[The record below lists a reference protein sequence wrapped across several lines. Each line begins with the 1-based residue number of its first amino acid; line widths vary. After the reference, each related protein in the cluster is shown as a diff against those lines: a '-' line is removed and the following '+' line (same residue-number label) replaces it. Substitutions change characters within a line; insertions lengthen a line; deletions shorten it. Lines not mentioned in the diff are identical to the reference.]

1 MEQVAYRQ
9 FTRPSPPPRRRG
21 SRARLSPIM
30 NVYERDVLL
39 ALFVAVTSVL
49 CEEITILQSATSD
62 CPGEL
67 TGEICLTLEQ
77 FVSNPTYSQSSEI
90 VLSMQSGRHDLS
102 TDFFISSN
110 TQNFTMRSTGATIAC
125 DTSSRSMTWTTV
137 ENIVITGI
145 SFNGCG
151 TLLIDKSVRVALTD
165 VSVLNSL
172 SHRSG
177 EYALKITRTS
187 SPYTVDPVSHAFF
200 SNVTFLGNSR
210 ESLIWLMSTVIFDQ
224 VTYINNT
231 RGLTVQ
237 ARFGG
242 ITVGGS
248 GTIHSGGPQTIFNMT
263 RSIFSNVRD
272 TERALSLYMNKAF
285 ISNST
290 FTGNR
295 VGIYAQYVDL
305 TIDGSV
311 FSHNFGDGAFVGS
324 GTNMTMTRC
333 TFMSNKVTGSVMSST
348 RGNFLN
354 LRRST
359 FVDNRAGGAGG
370 AVSVGAVTMEITRCN
385 FTSNSASLQGGAL
398 NVGVPYRNNRVTIS
412 RNTFTNNS
420 AAYGGGLFIAASSY
434 IQSTTLFSSDNV
446 FEVNTASISGG
457 AIYSNISNH
466 ISGMLSVK
474 NSNFHNNSAGDKSGG
489 SVYSAGRNLTLLIE
503 DNTFDSNFASSCGV
517 LYADHRSVTFMS
529 NSFTNNK
536 AIGEVNGG
544 GVACIR
550 NAVVSI
556 KNSTFTYN
564 RASVHAGVL
573 NIDRSSVTISD
584 STFLG
589 NSAAIHGGVIYTLV
603 DSTKYA
609 ISHTAFS
616 YNSAGWTG
624 GVIYL
629 NGKGNQATVNDS
641 IFSFNSAAR
650 GGAIGIISTS
660 LNITM
665 SNIYNNTAEK
675 GSAISACN
683 SIVDVQGLNAS
694 VDTTQPTCNL
704 YDGFVNK
711 FDIVP
716 PHDFNTLLKTTP
728 TSNPSP
734 ASKPLPS
741 ASSLPP
747 RNPVASSSSQPTH
760 KPTRTNQ
767 PSPDTPTTCSCPTH
781 SSIVCDDGDKDE
793 VKRLT
798 ILVYTFVTTT
808 VVFLVCVIGLT
819 IKLIYDCMKTK
830 LSPQPSQS
838 LSLGAV
844 SGKSFSGR
852 HSYEPVKNEDSSSL
866 LDD

>member
-1 MEQVAYRQ
+1 MIVC
-9 FTRPSPPPRRRG
+9 
-21 SRARLSPIM
+21 M
-30 NVYERDVLL
+30 RDVLL

-102 TDFFISSN
+102 TDLLISSS
-110 TQNFTMRSTGATIAC
+110 TRNFTMRSAGATIAC
-125 DTSSRSMTWTTV
+125 DTPSRSLTWSSV
-137 ENIVITGI
+137 EDIIITGI

-151 TLLIDKSVRVALTD
+151 TLLIDKSVRVNFTD
-165 VSVLNSL
+165 VSILNTSP
-172 SHRSG
+172 SRG
-177 EYALKITRTS
+177 GYALQITRTS
-187 SPYTVDPVSHAFF
+187 TPYTVDPASHAFF
-200 SNVTFLGNSR
+200 HNVSFLGNSR
-210 ESLIWLMSTVIFDQ
+210 QSLIWLMYTVIFDQ

-231 RGLTVQ
+231 RRLTVQ
-237 ARFGG
+237 AQLGG
-242 ITVGGS
+242 ITIGGS
-248 GTIHSGGPQTIFNMT
+248 GTIHDGGPQTIFNMT
-263 RSIFSNVRD
+263 RSIFSHFRD
-272 TERALSLYMNKAF
+272 AERALSLYMNKAF

-305 TIDGSV
+305 TIDDSV

-324 GTNMTMTRC
+324 GTNVTMTRC
-333 TFMSNKVTGSVMSST
+333 TFMSNTVTGSVMSLT
-348 RGNFLN
+348 NTNFVN

-359 FVDNRAGGAGG
+359 FIDNSGSGG
-370 AVSVGAVTMEITRCN
+370 AVNIEAVTTKVTRCN
-385 FTSNSASLQGGAL
+385 FTSNSASLQGGAI

-420 AAYGGGLFIAASSY
+420 AAYGGGLFIVASNTY

-446 FEVNTASISGG
+446 FEGNTAFISGG
-457 AIYSNISNH
+457 AIYSNINNYL
-466 ISGMLSVK
+466 SGMLTVR
-474 NSNFHNNSAGDKSGG
+474 NSNFHNNSAGNKSGG
-489 SVYSAGRNLTLLIE
+489 SVYSTGLSFALSLE
-503 DNTFDSNFASSCGV
+503 DNRFDSNFASSCGV
-517 LYADHRSVTFMS
+517 LYADHRSVTLTS

-556 KNSTFTYN
+556 ENSTFTYN

-589 NSAAIHGGVIYTLV
+589 NSAASHGGVIYAFL
-603 DSTKYA
+603 DSTKYI

-616 YNSAGWTG
+616 YNSAGRTG

-629 NGKGNQATVNDS
+629 NGKGNRAIVNDS

-650 GGAIGIISTS
+650 GGAIGIINTS

-704 YDGFVNK
+704 YDGFINK

-728 TSNPSP
+728 TSNPP
-734 ASKPLPS
+734 PTSKPLPS
-741 ASSLPP
+741 ASSLPT
-747 RNPVASSSSQPTH
+747 RKPVPSSSSQPTH
-760 KPTRTNQ
+760 KPTHTNQ
-767 PSPDTPTTCSCPTH
+767 PSVWPQPTGDPSTPTDTTTTCSCPTQ
-781 SSIVCDDGDKDE
+781 SSIVCDEEDKDE

-808 VVFLVCVIGLT
+808 VVLLVCVFALT

-830 LSPQPSQS
+830 LLPRPSQS
-838 LSLGAV
+838 LPLGAV
-844 SGKSFSGR
+844 GGKVSAER
-852 HSYEPVKNEDSSSL
+852 HSYQPVEKEDSSSL

>member
-1 MEQVAYRQ
+1 
-9 FTRPSPPPRRRG
+9 
-21 SRARLSPIM
+21 M
-30 NVYERDVLL
+30 NVYVRGVFL

-102 TDFFISSN
+102 TDLLISSS
-110 TQNFTMRSTGATIAC
+110 TRNFTMRSAGATIAC
-125 DTSSRSMTWTTV
+125 DTPSRSLTWSSV
-137 ENIVITGI
+137 EDITITGI

-151 TLLIDKSVRVALTD
+151 ALLIDKSVRVNFAD
-165 VSVLNSL
+165 VSILNV
-172 SHRSG
+172 SG
-177 EYALKITRTS
+177 LQGAWYALKITNTS
-187 SPYTVDPVSHAFF
+187 TPDTIDPASHAFF
-200 SNVTFLGNSR
+200 HNVTFLGNSR
-210 ESLIWLMSTVIFDQ
+210 QSLIRFMYTVVFDR

-231 RGLTVQ
+231 GHLIVQ
-237 ARFGG
+237 AQLGG
-242 ITVGGS
+242 TFHFS
-248 GTIHSGGPQTIFNMT
+248 GPQTIFNMT
-263 RSIFSNVRD
+263 RSIFSNVRRN
-272 TERALSLYMNKAF
+272 TYTLSLYNNKAF

-290 FTGNR
+290 FTGNQL
-295 VGIYAQYVDL
+295 GIYAQDLDL
-305 TIDGSV
+305 TIDDSV
-311 FSHNFGDGAFVGS
+311 FSHNFGRGALVGS
-324 GTNMTMTRC
+324 GTNVTMTRC
-333 TFMSNKVTGSVMSST
+333 TFISNTVYDSVMLLT
-348 RGNFLN
+348 KAHFVN
-354 LRRST
+354 LQRST
-359 FVDNRAGGAGG
+359 FVDNRAGGTGG
-370 AVSVGAVTMEITRCN
+370 TVSIEAVTTKVTRCD
-385 FTSNSASLQGGAL
+385 FTSKRANQQGGAIS
-398 NVGVPYRNNRVTIS
+398 VGVPYQNSQVTIS

-420 AAYGGGLFIAASSY
+420 AAYGGGLFIAASNAS

-446 FEVNTASISGG
+446 FEGNTASISGG
-457 AIYSNISNH
+457 AIYSNISNYL
-466 ISGMLSVK
+466 SGMLIVR
-474 NSNFHNNSAGDKSGG
+474 NSNFHNNSAGGKSGG
-489 SVYSAGRNLTLLIE
+489 SVYSTGLSFALSLE
-503 DNTFDSNFASSCGV
+503 ESTFDSNFASSCGV
-517 LYADHRSVTFMS
+517 LYADHRSVTLTS

-556 KNSTFTYN
+556 ENSTFTYN

-589 NSAAIHGGVIYTLV
+589 NSAASHGGVIYTLL
-603 DSTKYA
+603 DSTEYV

-616 YNSAGWTG
+616 YNSAGRTG

-650 GGAIGIISTS
+650 GGAIGVINTS

-694 VDTTQPTCNL
+694 VDNTQPACNL
-704 YDGFVNK
+704 YDGFVDR
-711 FDIVP
+711 FDIDP
-716 PHDFNTLLKTTP
+716 PHDFNTLLQITP
-728 TSNPSP
+728 TNNPP
-734 ASKPLPS
+734 PLPTN
-741 ASSLPP
+741 
-747 RNPVASSSSQPTH
+747 NPLSNTSY
-760 KPTRTNQ
+760 KPMHTNQ
-767 PSPDTPTTCSCPTH
+767 PTAATNTPTTCSYPT
-781 SSIVCDDGDKDE
+781 STTTLGDDGYKDK

-808 VVFLVCVIGLT
+808 IVLLVCVIALA

-830 LSPQPSQS
+830 LSPRPSQS
-838 LSLGAV
+838 LPLGAIGGKV
-844 SGKSFSGR
+844 SAEI
-852 HSYEPVKNEDSSSL
+852 HSYQPLKYEDNY
-866 LDD
+866 